1 MKIEQIQAHIPQPI
15 QTGLNWGS
23 IGAAVA
29 TIAGWLPSIA
39 ALLSIVWL
47 GLQIWV
53 FLTNKPWK
61 KGRK

>member
-1 MKIEQIQAHIPQPI
+1 MKLEQIQAHIPQSV

-23 IGAAVA
+23 IGATVA

-53 FLTNKPWK
+53 FFNNKSWR